1 MKIKP
6 LLMSLLSIISANAAP
21 FELGSDLPEL
31 KGTNQDGKEVMIKAA
46 EGHQWLVVFT
56 YPKALTGGCTK
67 QVCSV
72 RDSFEELKGK
82 KVTIFGMSTDSPE
95 QQKKFHEKHGLP
107 YDLISDPKGALAA
120 KLGIPV
126 RGGAFAARR
135 AMLFKDGKLVWKDD
149 EGATAT
155 QGVELLAAI
164 EKAK

>member
-1 MKIKP
+1 MKLKP
-6 LLMSLLSIISANAAP
+6 FFLSVLSMISASAAP
-21 FELGSDLPEL
+21 LEVGNDLPEL
-31 KGTNQDGKEVMIKAA
+31 KGKNQDGKEVTIKAA
-46 EGHQWLVVFT
+46 EGHQWLVIFT

-107 YDLISDPKGALAA
+107 YDLISDPKGTMAA

-135 AMLFKDGKLVWKDD
+135 ALLFKDGKLVWKD
-149 EGATAT
+149 ENGATAT
-155 QGVELLAAI
+155 QGAELLEAI

>member
-1 MKIKP
+1 MK
-6 LLMSLLSIISANAAP
+6 SIFLPFLTLVSANAAP
-21 FELGSDLPEL
+21 LEMGGALPEL
-31 KGTNQDGKEVMIKAA
+31 KGKNQDGKEVAIKAA

-95 QQKKFHEKHGLP
+95 QQKKFHDKHKLP
-107 YDLISDPKGALAA
+107 YDLISDPKGKLAG

-126 RGGAFAARR
+126 RGSMFAARR
-135 AMLFKDGKLVWKDD
+135 AILFKDGKLVWKDD
-149 EGATAT
+149 KGATAS
-155 QGVELLAAI
+155 QGAELLAAI
-164 EKAK
+164 EKNK